1 MSLAGGLLASR
12 SGECAFS
19 LEEFERV
26 MWGLQCWPVLN
37 DELHRSFRPSHVIH
51 VFCYVHLSVYL
62 EKSVCLS
69 VSRMQLLWVL
79 CKQCKNCQIPN
90 WRAQRHALVYRAMLS
105 SGVNETQKQTTFVH
119 SSTTIITKTMHIKCV
134 FPICSI
140 PLLFICSLWNEKNN
154 ISDEL
159 GKIAA
164 AAYFEKSVSEG
175 L

>member
-1 MSLAGGLLASR
+1 M
-12 SGECAFS
+12 
-19 LEEFERV
+19 
-26 MWGLQCWPVLN
+26 
-37 DELHRSFRPSHVIH
+37 
-51 VFCYVHLSVYL
+51 
-62 EKSVCLS
+62 
-69 VSRMQLLWVL
+69 
-79 CKQCKNCQIPN
+79 
-90 WRAQRHALVYRAMLS
+90 AQGHALVYRAMLS

-119 SSTTIITKTMHIKCV
+119 SNTTIITKTMHIKCV